1 MLAAV
6 EVVAPTTATP
16 NYVVDACALLR
27 VAQAEAG
34 GERMRELLYE
44 AAAGKCK
51 LLMHIINLGE
61 VVYTIGKRHG
71 DAMAMQKRAEI
82 EQLPIAIV
90 PFDESLFWSAVSLKS
105 KYAISYADAFA
116 AALSIE
122 KSASLLT
129 TDSEFESMV
138 GLLTTMRA

>member
-1 MLAAV
+1 
-6 EVVAPTTATP
+6 
-16 NYVVDACALLR
+16 
-27 VAQAEAG
+27 
-34 GERMRELLYE
+34 MRDLLYE

-71 DAMAMQKRAEI
+71 DAIAMQKRAEI
-82 EQLPIAIV
+82 EQLPVAIV
-90 PFDESLFWSAVSLKS
+90 PFDEPLFWSAVSLKS

-122 KSASLLT
+122 KSAPLLT
-129 TDSEFESMV
+129 SDSEFESMA
-138 GLLTTMRA
+138 GLLTSLRV

>member
-6 EVVAPTTATP
+6 EVVAPTTAIP

-27 VAQAEAG
+27 FAQAEAG

-61 VVYTIGKRHG
+61 VVYTNR
-71 DAMAMQKRAEI
+71 
-82 EQLPIAIV
+82 
-90 PFDESLFWSAVSLKS
+90 WS
-105 KYAISYADAFA
+105 
-116 AALSIE
+116 
-122 KSASLLT
+122 
-129 TDSEFESMV
+129 
-138 GLLTTMRA
+138 GC